1 MWPRNDGELRWN
13 HNLLE
18 KIKLRAQCVEKHE
31 IRTSARLDVAKIFM
45 PRISTYLMGMSGAQV
60 NFSGGFGTGRG
71 ASTR

>member
-1 MWPRNDGELRWN
+1 VRTVRSYVAKVAR

-18 KIKLRAQCVEKHE
+18 KIKLRAQCMEKHE
-31 IRTSARLDVAKIFM
+31 IRTSARLDVANLYAADIHD
-45 PRISTYLMGMSGAQV
+45 LMGMSGAQV